1 MKTTKKYKTIK
12 KTKKNKTTKNISK
25 FQFSNNLE
33 NLVISSCIK
42 CKHPDKIYINN
53 PVLMTDNKLIDKI
66 YSQPRKTEFDSVS
79 AILDNTKYPKIFGSN
94 IDTIFFCNVIKH
106 NKNKFKNIKSFF
118 ELGIGGGFISKYIL
132 SKFNIKHAY
141 LNDIEKQAIDY
152 AATNLNLPKINN
164 SKMKTKNI
172 TSPFNCKI
180 IEKNG
185 ITFIQGDGINSLE
198 YLIPSQL
205 DLLVCNPPYIP
216 SSKNENDLDVN
227 SPNFWEG
234 TRLLRYLLK
243 NYSKYTNNLLMIV
256 SSLSLVN
263 KYVINELS
271 NVKFKILDNHNVPIK
286 VYSNGKNI
294 LDNPKIMKIL
304 KSNKKQIIINNNVFN
319 IGIIN
324 NNNDDTWEYKH
335 TIYFLYLYI

>member
-1 MKTTKKYKTIK
+1 M
-12 KTKKNKTTKNISK
+12 
-25 FQFSNNLE
+25 
-33 NLVISSCIK
+33 
-42 CKHPDKIYINN
+42 
-53 PVLMTDNKLIDKI
+53 
-66 YSQPRKTEFDSVS
+66 
-79 AILDNTKYPKIFGSN
+79 
-94 IDTIFFCNVIKH
+94 
-106 NKNKFKNIKSFF
+106 
-118 ELGIGGGFISKYIL
+118 